1 MEFLFENIGMCGSS
15 LMTSNPK
22 AAWQKPLLQK
32 VELPA
37 CLCSES
43 MSKNYTRY
51 SEVRLASTFRL
62 HNNH

>member
-1 MEFLFENIGMCGSS
+1 
-15 LMTSNPK
+15 MTSNPK